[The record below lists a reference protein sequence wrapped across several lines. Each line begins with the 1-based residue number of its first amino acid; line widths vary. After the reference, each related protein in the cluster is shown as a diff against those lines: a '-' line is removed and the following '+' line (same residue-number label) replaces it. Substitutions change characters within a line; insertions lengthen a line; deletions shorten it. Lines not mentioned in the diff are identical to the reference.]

1 MRVDERDLPHKDWK
15 AFRSIKVNGEEIDFS
30 DGFTDLHT
38 KSYEEIL
45 NGTGFTLEDSKPA
58 LDLVHKIRNYK
69 T

>member
-1 MRVDERDLPHKDWK
+1 LVIECGREG
-15 AFRSIKVNGEEIDFS
+15 FRSIKVNGEEIDFS

-38 KSYEEIL
+38 KTYEKIL
-45 NGTGFTLEDSKPA
+45 NGNGFTLEDAKLA